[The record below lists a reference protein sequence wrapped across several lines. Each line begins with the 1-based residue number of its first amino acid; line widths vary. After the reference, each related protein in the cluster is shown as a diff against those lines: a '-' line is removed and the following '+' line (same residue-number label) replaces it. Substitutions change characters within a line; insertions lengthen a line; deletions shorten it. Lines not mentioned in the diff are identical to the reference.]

1 MQEEMAKEKEIYQ
14 LEEAAYLQAIE
25 AKQGFQKSLR
35 EKQAQHAE
43 AEKAARQQ
51 REKEQI
57 EKERKKLT
65 RFKEERN
72 KMRNDI
78 LFAKRDEIVKEKK
91 EKERQIQNDRA
102 TMERNIDLR
111 AAAKAEAKAA
121 FNQEQKAR
129 KDRDMMEKKGTI
141 EKIKQESEMA
151 RRQLID
157 QKQAWMDSVRR
168 GSDYS
173 CRSPTSPMFP
183 HVRGAFGS
191 TIGSQTSR

>member
-1 MQEEMAKEKEIYQ
+1 M
-14 LEEAAYLQAIE
+14 LQ

-65 RFKEERN
+65 RLKEERN

-91 EKERQIQNDRA
+91 EKERQVRA
-102 TMERNIDLR
+102 WRRIRESTYAIATAACVVSLPQACLQAGRQQSCCVSGSSLFR
-111 AAAKAEAKAA
+111 A
-121 FNQEQKAR
+121 
-129 KDRDMMEKKGTI
+129 
-141 EKIKQESEMA
+141 
-151 RRQLID
+151 
-157 QKQAWMDSVRR
+157 SVHP
-168 GSDYS
+168 SFKYS
-173 CRSPTSPMFP
+173 VLPPI
-183 HVRGAFGS
+183 VD
-191 TIGSQTSR
+191 